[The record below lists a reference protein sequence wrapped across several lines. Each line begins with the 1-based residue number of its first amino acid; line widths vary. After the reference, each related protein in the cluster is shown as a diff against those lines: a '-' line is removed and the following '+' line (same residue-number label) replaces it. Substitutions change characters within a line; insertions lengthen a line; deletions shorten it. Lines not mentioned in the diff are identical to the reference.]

1 MLIKDLKKQ
10 NIAIWGMG
18 AEGQAAKNYLEKH
31 KITNNILLYND
42 NDGPEK
48 FAEILANAD
57 VIIRSPGVSIY
68 KPELA
73 QAKAAGIKITSCS
86 DIFLNEMRANH
97 PHTKV
102 IGISGSKGKSTS
114 VSMLFHMLRRLGLNA
129 ALGGNIGKPLIEL
142 LDSEHD
148 YMVCEFSSY
157 QASDLTASPNIV
169 MFTNLFSV
177 HTDWHGGHGNY
188 CRDKVHLAANQQ
200 AGDLCIVNAN
210 NAQLVEY
217 CRNLPNVIYYGKP
230 DGFHAN
236 GKNLFYKDE
245 LLISIDELKISGN
258 HNMDNLAGVMT
269 IVEHLGLDF
278 RKAAELL
285 KTFEPL
291 PHRLQKVATIDGVLF
306 INDSIS
312 TAPEAAVSAM
322 QSFEDGM
329 VVISG
334 GIENKQDYQQYAQTV
349 EHNSKV
355 KAVITLFQCGP
366 QIAESIRR
374 VVKRPDFKLI
384 ETDTLENAVKIAF
397 DEVRR
402 AGGHLVLFS
411 PTAPSF
417 GYYKNFMERGEHFI
431 NIVKNLEKENL

>member
-1 MLIKDLKKQ
+1 
-10 NIAIWGMG
+10 
-18 AEGQAAKNYLEKH
+18 
-31 KITNNILLYND
+31 
-42 NDGPEK
+42 
-48 FAEILANAD
+48 
-57 VIIRSPGVSIY
+57 
-68 KPELA
+68 
-73 QAKAAGIKITSCS
+73 
-86 DIFLNEMRANH
+86 
-97 PHTKV
+97 
-102 IGISGSKGKSTS
+102 
-114 VSMLFHMLRRLGLNA
+114 
-129 ALGGNIGKPLIEL
+129 
-142 LDSEHD
+142 
-148 YMVCEFSSY
+148 
-157 QASDLTASPNIV
+157 
-169 MFTNLFSV
+169 
-177 HTDWHGGHGNY
+177 
-188 CRDKVHLAANQQ
+188 
-200 AGDLCIVNAN
+200 
-210 NAQLVEY
+210 
-217 CRNLPNVIYYGKP
+217 
-230 DGFHAN
+230 
-236 GKNLFYKDE
+236 
-245 LLISIDELKISGN
+245 
-258 HNMDNLAGVMT
+258 MT
-269 IVEHLGLDF
+269 IIEHLGLDF

-417 GYYKNFMERGEHFI
+417 GYYKNFMERGDHFI
-431 NIVKNLEKENL
+431 NIVKSLEK